1 MALPRLENPPSPW
14 DRTVVDYF
22 GEPPEVRLEVFEDT
36 SKSILSKND
45 SPDLGFRFSV
55 NPYRGCF
62 HACAYCYARPTHEY
76 LGFGAGTDFERRI
89 VVKPRA
95 PELLHEALSKK
106 SWRGERILFSGNTD
120 CYQPLE
126 ARYELTRRCLA
137 VCLEHRQPLH
147 VITKSPLIERDI
159 DLLTALAQVTSVGVT
174 VSIPFSSA
182 EHARKVEPYVATPAR
197 RFEAIRKLSAAGLTV
212 GVNVAPVIPGLN
224 DEEMAEVLER
234 ARDAGAEHAA
244 YILLRLPGNVR
255 SVFEGRIQEALPLRA
270 ERILAR
276 TREVRSGRANDAR
289 FGTRMT
295 GEGIYAE
302 SIARLFEVTS
312 RRLGYRQHDRW
323 GADGP
328 RGPDSQKVASQD
340 AGAGD
345 RAEQAHGVDVAAS
358 SAQLGFDRS
367 DALERDA
374 SHAKTTKPRAARR
387 TPTRASGGAPR
398 ASSVQLDLFA
408 AICRPG
414 DGSPG
419 EGSREASAREGA
431 SEAGRGAGS
440 R

>member
-1 MALPRLENPPSPW
+1 MALPRLENPLSPW

-45 SPDLGFRFSV
+45 SPDLGFRYSV

-89 VVKPRA
+89 VVKPLA
-95 PELLHEALSKK
+95 PELLRRALSKK

-137 VCLEHRQPLH
+137 VCLEHRQALH
-147 VITKSPLIERDI
+147 VITKSPLVERDV
-159 DLLTALAQVTSVGVT
+159 DLLAQLAQVTSVGVT
-174 VSIPFSSA
+174 VSIPFASA

-197 RFEAIRKLSAAGLTV
+197 RFAAIRKLSEAGLTV
-212 GVNVAPVIPGLN
+212 GVNVAPIIPGLN
-224 DEEMAEVLER
+224 DEELPEVLER
-234 ARDAGAEHAA
+234 AREAGAIHAA

-255 SVFEGRIQEALPLRA
+255 SVFEARISEALPLRA

-276 TREVRSGRANDAR
+276 TREVRSGRENDPR

-295 GEGIYAE
+295 GEGVYAE

-312 RRLGYRQHDRW
+312 RRLGYRQEGRW

-328 RGPDSQKVASQD
+328 REVVAGSAQ
-340 AGAGD
+340 GGGD
-345 RAEQAHGVDVAAS
+345 RSRALPHEVRGVPDRAGQPVSSGPSAPNTFRLHSSDV
-358 SAQLGFDRS
+358 LRGDP
-367 DALERDA
+367 
-374 SHAKTTKPRAARR
+374 TMVTKPRAASRSASAR
-387 TPTRASGGAPR
+387 TSRDVPRAKR
-398 ASSVQLDLFA
+398 ASSTQLDLFPA
-408 AICRPG
+408 LGPSTRQ
-414 DGSPG
+414 D
-419 EGSREASAREGA
+419 SR
-431 SEAGRGAGS
+431 
-440 R
+440 